1 MKKIAI
7 ISLITS
13 GIMFF
18 LGLILFITGVTN
30 GGGKLIIDSVV
41 NGTSSLV
48 ENMLHGINGLQGA
61 FEIEINGN
69 LAHPSVSYNEAYPI
83 NGSGY
88 ISDYQIALSNEI
100 TGMEIHISGGDLDIQ
115 TSDSDY
121 FGLEREG
128 WGNFQYYVEDGIL
141 YILSIDDFS
150 EVNLY
155 IPEGQSFDKYNLSA
169 MASDVDIEA
178 PISADAAAMFCDGV
192 DIDISRMEA
201 ESFDL
206 IANGCEFDIA
216 DGRVTD
222 CSLTYI
228 AGDISYNGTITGDVQ
243 VMGSAGELGLS
254 LAGDSDQFN
263 YQITSVLSEIDI
275 PGHHMVGLSYQKTID
290 NSASQDMM
298 IAVNVGSVTLNFTE
312 D

>member
-1 MKKIAI
+1 MKKFAI
-7 ISLITS
+7 GTLITS
-13 GIMFF
+13 GIMFV
-18 LGLILFITGVTN
+18 LGLVLLIIGISA
-30 GGGKLIIDSVV
+30 GGTKLIWDSVA
-41 NGTSSLV
+41 NGANSLV
-48 ENMLHGINGLQGA
+48 EGMLHGINGLQ
-61 FEIEINGN
+61 EVYEINS
-69 LAHPSVSYNEAYPI
+69 HITMPSVSYNEAYPI

-88 ISDYQIALSNEI
+88 ISDFQIALSNEI
-100 TGMEIHISGGDLDIQ
+100 TGMEIYISGGDLDIT

-141 YILSIDDFS
+141 YILSTDDFS
-150 EVNLY
+150 DVNLY
-155 IPEGQSFDKYNLSA
+155 IPEGQYFDKYNLSA

-206 IANGCEFDIA
+206 IANGCDMDIA
-216 DGRVTD
+216 DGCVTD
-222 CSLTYI
+222 CNLTYI
-228 AGDISYNGTITGDVQ
+228 AGDIGYNGTITGDVQ

-254 LAGDSDQFN
+254 LAGDSEQFN
-263 YQITSVLSEIDI
+263 YQITSALSEIDI
-275 PGHHMVGLSYQKTID
+275 PGYHMVGLSYQKTID
-290 NSASQDMM
+290 NSASQNMM
-298 IAVNVGSVTLNFTE
+298 IAVNIGSVTLDFTA